1 LPRFAAVSIAAV
13 AAGRK
18 NRASDRIAI
27 VRGLRV
33 SVLVLLVACMASAC
47 ADSVTAPT
55 VVQAI
60 APEKKSDARVSDV
73 TAEAM
78 PGVVMTQY
86 DFDRITSRVKSEI
99 ARAVPGALAEI
110 ATTADPPR
118 DGSNIKVKLVFT
130 RYDGGNSFARFMLA
144 GLGQIHIDA
153 DVIFLDGDTGEAIA
167 RYQVSKD
174 FSFGGLYGG
183 VTKIEDVEIGFAKS
197 VAEILR
203 DNKKT

>member
-1 LPRFAAVSIAAV
+1 
-13 AAGRK
+13 
-18 NRASDRIAI
+18 
-27 VRGLRV
+27 
-33 SVLVLLVACMASAC
+33 MASAC
-47 ADSVTAPT
+47 ADSATAPT

-60 APEKKSDARVSDV
+60 APEKKSGARVSDV

-99 ARAVPGALAEI
+99 ARAVPGALVEI

-118 DGSNIKVKLVFT
+118 EGSNIKIKLVFT
-130 RYDGGNSFARFMLA
+130 RYDGGSAFARLMLA

-153 DVIFLDGDTGEAIA
+153 DVIFLDGGTGEAIA
-167 RYQVSKD
+167 KYQVSKD
-174 FSFGGLYGG
+174 FSFGGIYGG
-183 VTKIEDVEIGFAKS
+183 VTKIEDVEVGFAKS